1 MLVLTRK
8 VGERIHIG
16 DDITLVVTKSA
27 GNRVT
32 LGIEAPKDVRIIR
45 GELERYV
52 NQFNDDAEAA
62 TDVADDECPVSAP
75 AVGFPGSVA
84 DACTF
89 VPMQA
94 R

>member
-8 VGERIHIG
+8 VGESICIG

-32 LGIEAPKDVRIIR
+32 LGIEAPRDVRIIR
-45 GELERYV
+45 GELE
-52 NQFNDDAEAA
+52 QFVEAFQDDEENEGEVHPAAVAITFASAEA
-62 TDVADDECPVSAP
+62 S
-75 AVGFPGSVA
+75 
-84 DACTF
+84 TF
-89 VPMQA
+89 VPSQA